1 MTTEKIEKII
11 VLLENAQRGN
21 ADFMEC
27 AKMIESLKNDAST
40 QYAKENG
47 KTDLQK
53 ALKMF
58 LSKNNLRPALCKPF
72 TDENGIVYATDSYKA
87 IRIKNAAGL
96 KIEKNDERFPDISA
110 FWNDRESC
118 AIAIEFPNLATL
130 EKAFK
135 RAKAL
140 KKKRVAV
147 YLENGK
153 YLFNAEYLKAA
164 SLATGSNVLHLREK
178 QYAPGFVESE
188 NGNVSALLLPLRD
201 LGAVDG
207 RVDLGG
213 GFVAFDY

>member
-11 VLLENAQRGN
+11 FLLENARPKN
-21 ADFMEC
+21 ADFTEYGQ
-27 AKMIESLKNDAST
+27 MIEFLKNEAAA

-47 KTDLQK
+47 KADLQK
-53 ALKMF
+53 ALGMF
-58 LSKNNLRPALCKPF
+58 LSKNSVLPALCKPF
-72 TDENGIVYATDSYKA
+72 TDKSGVVYATDSYKA

-96 KIEKNDERFPDISA
+96 KIEKNNGKFPDISG

-118 AIAIEFPNLATL
+118 TITAEFPDLATL
-130 EKAFK
+130 EKTFK

-164 SLATGSNVLHLREK
+164 ALATGSNVLHLREK
-178 QYAPGFVESE
+178 TTAPGFVESE
-188 NGNVSALLLPLRD
+188 DGNVSALLLPMRD
-201 LGAVDG
+201 LGTVDE
-207 RVDLGG
+207 RIDLGG
-213 GFVAFDY
+213 GFVAFDH

>member
-11 VLLENAQRGN
+11 FLLENARRGN

-27 AKMIESLKNDAST
+27 GKMIESLKNDASA

-58 LSKNNLRPALCKPF
+58 LSKNGLRPALCKPF
-72 TDENGIVYATDSYKA
+72 TDENGVVYATDSYKA

-96 KIEKNDERFPDISA
+96 KIEKNNDRFPDISG

-118 AIAIEFPNLATL
+118 TITVEFPDLATL
-130 EKAFK
+130 EQAFK

-164 SLATGSNVLHLREK
+164 ALATGSNVLHLREK
-178 QYAPGFVESE
+178 PYAPGFVESE
-188 NGNVSALLLPLRD
+188 DGNVSALLLPMRD

-207 RVDLGG
+207 RIDLGG
-213 GFVAFDY
+213 GFVAFDH

>member
-1 MTTEKIEKII
+1 MTAEKIEKII

-27 AKMIESLKNDAST
+27 AKMIESLKNDASA
-40 QYAKENG
+40 QYAKKNG

-53 ALKMF
+53 ALGMF
-58 LSKNNLRPALCKPF
+58 MSKSDARPALCKPF
-72 TDENGIVYATDSYKA
+72 TDKSGVVYATDSYKA

-96 KIEKNDERFPDISA
+96 KIEKNNDRFPDLSG
-110 FWNDRESC
+110 FWNDRERC
-118 AIAIEFPNLATL
+118 TIVAEFPDLATL
-130 EKAFK
+130 EQAFK

-140 KKKRVAV
+140 KKKSVAV

-164 SLATGSNVLHLREK
+164 ALATGSNVLHLREK
-178 QYAPGFVESE
+178 TTAPGFVESKD
-188 NGNVSALLLPLRD
+188 GNVSALLLPLRG

-207 RVDLGG
+207 RIDLGG
-213 GFVAFDY
+213 GFVAFDH